1 MISFFLHIFHD
12 INALV
17 RIKKTLKKKHNYS
30 ILLLAGAH
38 HKFSSEESSS
48 INFHLHII
56 YLCPHILIELCMTLP
71 KALAVG

>member
-1 MISFFLHIFHD
+1 
-12 INALV
+12 
-17 RIKKTLKKKHNYS
+17 
-30 ILLLAGAH
+30 LLAGAH

-71 KALAVG
+71 KACLAYCSSPKHNE